1 MLQELEQLEGKEAQA
16 EASELPAVPKVIWLH
31 TLCMRKW
38 HLLPLIAFWVQDA
51 ALHTI
56 ECVEAAHAA
65 LSIDRAVVG
74 CYLLRLSSLICPFVN
89 ACLDSP
95 EHMQICCSSLCLLC
109 CLQAELCRRR
119 ALQLSKEKTKLTGRC
134 LASAICDEWYVSCRS
149 RRCRQMHRSSR
160 KRRPSCLKSC
170 RMRPRSPLLRR
181 LSSRKRRQLLRSAEQ
196 PHRSNRSQRDLCCG
210 IKRVVIIHRMTG
222 YIGFNKQTDMY
233 IRVCFRAEA

>member
-1 MLQELEQLEGKEAQA
+1 MLGEALTAEDDAAVLQELEQLEGKEAQA

-51 ALHTI
+51 ALNTI
-56 ECVEAAHAA
+56 ECVETAHAA

-134 LASAICDEWYVSCRS
+134 LHLPSVMSGMSPAGRDGAG
-149 RRCRQMHRSSR
+149 RCTAALERGGQ
-160 KRRPSCLKSC
+160 
-170 RMRPRSPLLRR
+170 
-181 LSSRKRRQLLRSAEQ
+181 A
-196 PHRSNRSQRDLCCG
+196 
-210 IKRVVIIHRMTG
+210 
-222 YIGFNKQTDMY
+222 
-233 IRVCFRAEA
+233 A